1 MLKEIELS
9 YSDKNEMLSVIKA
22 LANESRINILQLLD
36 RGCLNVNE
44 IAETLDLPVSTT
56 ALNIK
61 ILEEAG
67 LVLTELQPGIRGS
80 MKVSSKA
87 CSNIIINLND
97 SINTLSEN
105 CVYINMPIGN
115 YSDCLISPSCGLVS
129 EKGSIGRFDK
139 PSSFYYPE
147 KVNAQL
153 LWFYKGYIEYKFPY
167 EKLKNKNINMLE
179 ISTEIC
185 SEAPHYKND
194 WPSDITMWIND
205 IEVGTWTSPGDFGG
219 RRGRNNPQW
228 WPDTINQ
235 YGLLKY
241 WRIKDTGTYIDDV
254 KLSDKR
260 IGDFKI
266 TDNDFISVKIGIKEN
281 AKNIGGISI
290 FGKSFGD
297 YPQDIIMKIEYE
309 KR

>member
-1 MLKEIELS
+1 
-9 YSDKNEMLSVIKA
+9 
-22 LANESRINILQLLD
+22 
-36 RGCLNVNE
+36 
-44 IAETLDLPVSTT
+44 
-56 ALNIK
+56 
-61 ILEEAG
+61 
-67 LVLTELQPGIRGS
+67 

-115 YSDCLISPSCGLVS
+115 YSDCCILPSCGLVS

-153 LWFYKGYIEYKFPY
+153 LWFYNGYIEYKFPY
-167 EKLKNKNINMLE
+167 EELKNKDINMLE
-179 ISTEIC
+179 ISIEMC

-254 KLSDKR
+254 KLSER
-260 IGDFKI
+260 TINDFNI
-266 TDNDFISVKIGIKEN
+266 EDNDFISVKIGIKEN

-297 YPQDIIMKIEYE
+297 YPQDIIMKIEYT
-309 KR
+309 K